1 LFPAERGAANAEV
14 GWKLSCASPDGV
26 EQKQGSALAVRKI
39 DIRPGVSVLAVLR
52 HLNYRPWFALGE
64 FVDNAV
70 ESFVR
75 HREALEKDQGKG
87 AKLRVDIDFD
97 ATSPARISIR
107 DNAAGIYEAE
117 YARAFRPAAIP
128 PDRSGLAEFGMGM
141 KSAACW
147 FAPRWSVRTSALGE
161 PVSRTIQFDI
171 VNIVNDDIE
180 ELAITE
186 KAEKASSHYTEV
198 ILEDVFH
205 VPVGRTVAKLK
216 EHLTDIYR
224 AFIRDGVLE
233 LRFNGEVLVYKEPKI
248 LKASYFKNKSG
259 PEKLWRK
266 TIEFDFGEGLAVHGF
281 AALRETA
288 NTARAGFSLF
298 RRGRVIQGSG
308 DEGYRPAYIFGS
320 SNSYRYQRLF
330 GELHLDGFEVS
341 HTKDGFRWDENEQP
355 FLELLREHL
364 DSEQLPLLKQA
375 EGFRVRVARAQLTTA
390 ARQAVSNTTQ
400 AMESRLPDV
409 LPAVADAEPVDTP
422 SKEAPHKSTL
432 ANRRFDIKFRE
443 KVWSINVELTDDP
456 AESQWL
462 AVSDVS
468 ATRQE
473 PRRLDIRVSMA
484 HPFMVRFAQTDSEDV
499 EALLRVA
506 AAIAVAEI
514 LARDSGV
521 RKAGT
526 VRRNINDI
534 LRDAL
539 SEP

>member
-1 LFPAERGAANAEV
+1 LTIKKV
-14 GWKLSCASPDGV
+14 
-26 EQKQGSALAVRKI
+26 

-70 ESFVR
+70 ESFTK
-75 HREALEKDQGKG
+75 HRAALEKANGR
-87 AKLRVDIDFD
+87 AVKLIVDIDVD
-97 ATSPARISIR
+97 ASTPPRISIR
-107 DNAAGIYEAE
+107 DNAAGIFESE

-147 FAPRWSVRTSALGE
+147 FAPTWIVRTKALGE
-161 PVSRTIQFDI
+161 KVSRTIQFDI
-171 VNIVNDDIE
+171 DNIVNDDIE
-180 ELAITE
+180 ELTIRE
-186 KAEKASSHYTEV
+186 KPEKPGAHYTEV
-198 ILEDVFH
+198 VLENVFH
-205 VPVGRTVAKLK
+205 APVGRTVSKLK
-216 EHLTDIYR
+216 EHVTDIYR
-224 AFIRDGVLE
+224 AFIRDGLLE
-233 LRFNGEVLVYKEPKI
+233 LRFNGEPLVYREPKI
-248 LKASYFKNKSG
+248 LKAPYFR
-259 PEKLWRK
+259 EKGGAERLWRK
-266 TIEFDFGEGLAVHGF
+266 PIEFDFGDGLSVHGF
-281 AALRETA
+281 AAIRETA
-288 NTARAGFSLF
+288 NTAKAGFALF

-308 DEGYRPAYIFGS
+308 DEGYRPSYIFGS
-320 SNSYRYQRLF
+320 SNSFRFQRIF

-364 DSEQLPLLKQA
+364 DSADLPLLKQA
-375 EGFRVRVARAQLTTA
+375 EGHRARVPRARLVTA
-390 ARQAVSNTTQ
+390 ARQAVTNTTQ
-400 AMESRLPDV
+400 ALQSKLPAV
-409 LPAVADAEPVDTP
+409 LPAVADGPIVATP
-422 SKEAPHKSTL
+422 AHAPPAQPQL
-432 ANRRFDIKFRE
+432 AARRFEIDFRD
-443 KVWSINVELTDDP
+443 KAWSINVQLTDDP

-462 AVSDVS
+462 VLSDIA

-473 PRRLDIRVSMA
+473 PRRMDIRVSMS
-484 HPFMVRFAQTDSEDV
+484 HPFMVRFAHGDSQEV

-506 AAIAVAEI
+506 AAIALAEV

-534 LRDAL
+534 LHDAL

>member
-1 LFPAERGAANAEV
+1 MKKV
-14 GWKLSCASPDGV
+14 
-26 EQKQGSALAVRKI
+26 

-52 HLNYRPWFALGE
+52 HLNYRPWYALGE

-70 ESFVR
+70 QSFAE
-75 HREALEKDQGKG
+75 HRLALQEMHGNDF
-87 AKLRVDIDFD
+87 KLRVDIDID
-97 ATSPARISIR
+97 TASPPRISIR
-107 DNAAGIYEAE
+107 DNAAGIFESE
-117 YARAFRPAAIP
+117 YSRAFRPAAIP
-128 PDRSGLAEFGMGM
+128 PNRTGLAEFGMGM

-147 FAPRWSVRTSALGE
+147 FAPRWTVRTSALSE
-161 PVSRTIQFDI
+161 PVARTVHFDI
-171 VNIVNDDIE
+171 ENIVNDDIE
-180 ELAITE
+180 ELTIEEVQEA
-186 KAEKASSHYTEV
+186 ADRHYTEIV
-198 ILEDVFH
+198 LEDVFH

-224 AFIRDGVLE
+224 AFMRDGTLE
-233 LRFNGEVLVYKEPKI
+233 LRFNGEPLVYREPKV
-248 LKASYFKNKSG
+248 LKAAYFKDKGGSAK
-259 PEKLWRK
+259 EWRK
-266 TIEFDFGEGLAVHGF
+266 PIEFDFGNGLSVHGF

-288 NTARAGFSLF
+288 NTAKAGFSLF

-364 DSEQLPLLKQA
+364 DSEELPLLKQA
-375 EGFRVRVARAQLTTA
+375 EGYRVRVARAQLTTS
-390 ARQAVSNTTQ
+390 ARQAVENTAQ
-400 AMESRLPDV
+400 ALERRLPDV
-409 LPAVADAEPVDTP
+409 IPSIADAEPVDTP
-422 SKEAPHKSTL
+422 TEETPHASTL
-432 ANRRFDIKFRE
+432 ANRRFDVRFRDRE
-443 KVWSINVELTDDP
+443 WTINVELADDP
-456 AESQWL
+456 AEGQWL
-462 AVSDVS
+462 AVTDVAQS
-468 ATRQE
+468 REQ
-473 PRRLDIRVSMA
+473 PRRVDIRVSMV

-506 AAIAVAEI
+506 AAIAVAEV
-514 LARDSGV
+514 LARDAGV

-526 VRRNINDI
+526 VRRNVNDI

>member
-1 LFPAERGAANAEV
+1 MTLKKV
-14 GWKLSCASPDGV
+14 
-26 EQKQGSALAVRKI
+26 

-70 ESFVR
+70 ESFTR
-75 HREALEKDQGKG
+75 HRAALEKIEGKG
-87 AKLRVDIDFD
+87 IKLRVDIDVE
-97 ATSPARISIR
+97 TTTPARISIR
-107 DNAAGIYEAE
+107 DNAAGIAETE

-147 FAPRWSVRTSALGE
+147 FAPRWGVRTSALGE
-161 PVSRTIQFDI
+161 PVARTIDFDI
-171 VNIVNDDIE
+171 VNIVNDDIQ
-180 ELAITE
+180 ELTIRE
-186 KAEKASSHYTEV
+186 KAEKANGHYTEV

-205 VPVGRTVAKLK
+205 APVGRTVTKIK
-216 EHLTDIYR
+216 EHLADIYR
-224 AFIRDGVLE
+224 AFIRDGLLD
-233 LRFNGEVLVYKEPKI
+233 LRFNGEELVYKEPKI
-248 LKASYFKNKSG
+248 LKAAYFKEKGG
-259 PEKLWRK
+259 PERVWRK
-266 TIEFDFGEGLAVHGF
+266 AIEFDFGDGLAVHGF
-281 AALRETA
+281 AGLRETA

-298 RRGRVIQGSG
+298 RRGRVVQGSG
-308 DEGYRPAYIFGS
+308 DEGYRPAYVFGS
-320 SNSYRYQRLF
+320 SNSYRFQRLF
-330 GELHLDGFEVS
+330 GELHLEGFEVS

-364 DSEQLPLLKQA
+364 DSAELPLLKQA
-375 EGFRVRVARAQLTTA
+375 EGFRARVARTQVA
-390 ARQAVSNTTQ
+390 AAAKQAVSSTAQ
-400 AMESRLPDV
+400 ALETHLPDI
-409 LPAVADAEPVDTP
+409 LADVADAAPVDTP
-422 SKEAPHKSTL
+422 SKELPHKATL
-432 ANRRFDIKFRE
+432 ASRRFEIKFRA

-462 AVSDVS
+462 AVSDTI
-468 ATRQE
+468 ATREE
-473 PRRLDIRVSMA
+473 PRGLDIRVSMA

-506 AAIAVAEI
+506 AAIALAEV